1 MVAKS
6 NVDLVVNDPETGKR
20 LIRNQETNLGDLCAD
35 AYRTVLG
42 ADIAFVNGGGIR
54 ADILAGDLTYGEII
68 AVHPFGNTACVVEA
82 TGQEIVD
89 ALEMTARSTP
99 GENGGFLQVSGLK
112 YTIDLNITS
121 SVKVDDKSMSRS

>member
-1 MVAKS
+1 MDAETDAFVKNIQAQFSDKLNEVVAKS

-68 AVHPFGNTACVVEA
+68 AVHPFGNTACVV
-82 TGQEIVD
+82 GSH
-89 ALEMTARSTP
+89 RS
-99 GENGGFLQVSGLK
+99 GNRGCSGN
-112 YTIDLNITS
+112 D
-121 SVKVDDKSMSRS
+121 RSLHSW